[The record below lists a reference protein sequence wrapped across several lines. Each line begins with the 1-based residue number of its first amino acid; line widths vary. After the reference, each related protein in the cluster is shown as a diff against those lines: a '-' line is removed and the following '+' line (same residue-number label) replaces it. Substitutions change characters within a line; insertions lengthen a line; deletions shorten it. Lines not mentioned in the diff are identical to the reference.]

1 MHVPSRTQLRGERSE
16 FGTDTDAMA
25 GVVHH
30 AHMPDRPRLA
40 ARAAIGRRAATT
52 IMRRKGAE
60 ARLSILVKPHG
71 EEHAQRRQYR
81 PRHRTTS

>member
-1 MHVPSRTQLRGERSE
+1 MHVPSRTQLRGERGE

-40 ARAAIGRRAATT
+40 ARAAIGRRAATIGT
-52 IMRRKGAE
+52 LGAGLHGE
-60 ARLSILVKPHG
+60 ARAP
-71 EEHAQRRQYR
+71 RRA
-81 PRHRTTS
+81 SASS